1 MIEPELGL
9 FKMKVEGA
17 LTHASELGQSHL
29 GYSPE
34 VLNAI
39 DMRLPCNKFISA
51 MVHPVMSSIPQIHQA
66 IIRMES
72 VTVNDTVQGYLPSYN
87 GLERL
92 PGAIRDDLGV
102 DLSLPLEDAKNRGLT
117 SSSTTSLA
125 PYSPGSKIR
134 FVHLDLARKG
144 RLAFALLSHSL
155 SKGLHNS
162 VHTVPA
168 HTGEFCNFRSLKVHG
183 KILHNKTKNPLRNV
197 RTMTIPVNLVHK
209 PTYSTFHVLK
219 LS

>member
-1 MIEPELGL
+1 MVEPELGL
-9 FKMKVEGA
+9 FQMEIEGT
-17 LTHASELGQSHL
+17 LTHASKLRQPHL
-29 GYSPE
+29 GYAPE

-39 DMRLPCNKFISA
+39 DMRLPGNEFISA
-51 MVHPVMSSIPQIHQA
+51 MVHAVMPSIPQIHKA
-66 IIRMES
+66 IIGMEP
-72 VTVNDTVQGYLPSYN
+72 VTVNDAVQGYLPSYN

-92 PGAIRDDLGV
+92 PGAIRDDLGI
-102 DLSLPLEDAKNRGLT
+102 DLSLPFQNSKNRRLPSG
-117 SSSTTSLA
+117 SSASLP

-134 FVHLDLARKG
+134 FVHLNLAREG
-144 RLAFALLSHSL
+144 RLTFALLCHSL
-155 SKGLHNS
+155 SKGLQNP

-168 HTGEFCNFRSLKVHG
+168 HTSQLCYFRCLKIHG
-183 KILHNKTKNPLRNV
+183 KILHNKTKNPFRNV